1 MAEIRVQPST
11 TTIKVRYTLAI
22 VIAALVC
29 FYALTLKK
37 SIVWAGLL
45 APALLVASA
54 AGRHLRT
61 RFVKLEVAGDRLKL
75 EQGMASKT
83 SRSVPLAKVQDVTV
97 SQSFSQRL
105 LNIGD
110 ISIVTA
116 GETGRLTIN
125 DVGSPRAVAE
135 QILDRV
141 SGRKSEG
148 K

>member
-1 MAEIRVQPST
+1 MAEIRVRPST
-11 TTIKVRYTLAI
+11 TMIKVRYTLAI
-22 VIAALVC
+22 VITALVC

-37 SIVWAGLL
+37 QFLWGGLA
-45 APALLVASA
+45 APAILVASA

-61 RFVKLEVAGDRLKL
+61 RFVTLDVVGDRLKL

-116 GETGRLTIN
+116 GDTGRLTIS

-141 SGRKSEG
+141 SGKKSEG